1 MELILTQSRE
11 PFAAALDGLVTQHG
25 WTYRQ
30 LAYLTGLS
38 AGYLAHL
45 RNGDRP
51 APRDEVIEH
60 IAARLRIPPTYF
72 LEYRVRQVAR
82 LLTAQPETLDEVY
95 ERLTDGQEA
104 HSRDGA
110 QLSLAV

>member
-1 MELILTQSRE
+1 MELVLAQSRE

-30 LAYLTGLS
+30 LAYLPGLS

-51 APRDEVIEH
+51 APRDEVIER
-60 IAARLRIPPTYF
+60 IAARLRVPPSYF

-82 LLTAQPETLDEVY
+82 LLTAQPETLDYVY
-95 ERLTDGQEA
+95 ERLAHEQDAREQEA
-104 HSRDGA
+104 A
-110 QLSLAV
+110 QLALAV

>member
-1 MELILTQSRE
+1 MELVLAQSRE
-11 PFAAALDGLVTQHG
+11 HFAAALDGLVAQHG

-45 RNGDRP
+45 RRVDRP
-51 APRDEVIEH
+51 APRYEMIER
-60 IAARLRIPPTYF
+60 IAARLRVSPSYF

-82 LLTAQPETLDEVY
+82 LLSAQPEMLDYVY
-95 ERLTDGQEA
+95 ERLSHEQEA
-104 HSRDGA
+104 HTREAA
-110 QLSLAV
+110 QLALAV

>member
-1 MELILTQSRE
+1 MELVPAQSRE
-11 PFAAALDGLVTQHG
+11 PFAAALNGLAAQRR

-30 LAYLTGLS
+30 LAYPMGLS

-45 RNGDRP
+45 RKGDRP
-51 APRDEVIEH
+51 APRDEVIER

-82 LLTAQPETLDEVY
+82 LLTAQPGLVGKSRQ
-95 ERLTDGQEA
+95 RLG
-104 HSRDGA
+104 GG
-110 QLSLAV
+110 

>member
-1 MELILTQSRE
+1 MELVLAQSRE
-11 PFAAALDGLVTQHG
+11 PFAAALDGLVAQHG

-45 RNGDRP
+45 RRGDRP
-51 APRDEVIEH
+51 APRDEMIER
-60 IAARLRIPPTYF
+60 IAARLRVSPSYF

-82 LLTAQPETLDEVY
+82 LLSAQPEMLDYVY
-95 ERLTDGQEA
+95 ERLAHEQEA
-104 HSRDGA
+104 RTREAA
-110 QLSLAV
+110 QLALAV

>member
-1 MELILTQSRE
+1 MELVLTQSRE
-11 PFAAALDGLVTQHG
+11 PFAAALNDLVAQHH

-45 RNGDRP
+45 RKGDRP
-51 APRDEVIEH
+51 APQDEVIERL
-60 IAARLRIPPTYF
+60 AARLRVPPTYF

-82 LLTAQPETLDEVY
+82 LLTAQPETLDDVY
-95 ERLTDGQEA
+95 ERLVHEQSA
-104 HSRDGA
+104 RIRAAA
-110 QLSLAV
+110 QLALAV